1 MLNRA
6 IRWTETGLE
15 YEADPRQAEKL
26 IHECGMEGSNSVS
39 TPGLKET
46 AAQVAEDTPLEHRPH
61 KPYRS
66 SAARANCLAADRV
79 DVQFASKEVCRWM
92 SAPTC
97 SGWTGLKRLTR
108 FLCGMPRLVYLYP
121 WQEIDAIDVYVDTD
135 WAGCAR
141 TRKSTS
147 GGCVMLG
154 RHMIKSWLSLI
165 HI

>member
-1 MLNRA
+1 MV
-6 IRWTETGLE
+6 
-15 YEADPRQAEKL
+15 
-26 IHECGMEGSNSVS
+26 NSVS
-39 TPGLKET
+39 TPGLWET
-46 AAQVAEDTPLEHRPH
+46 AAQVAEDMPLEHRLRA
-61 KPYRS
+61 PYRGL
-66 SAARANCLAADRV
+66 AARANYLAADRV

-108 FLCGMPRLVYLYP
+108 SLYGMPRLVYLYP

-147 GGCVMLG
+147 GGCVRAPHDQIMG
-154 RHMIKSWLSLI
+154 QHTAWRDSQQRRS
-165 HI
+165 